1 VSGVEPPPLVLSF
14 LAWVALGVGMFLFRR
29 RGSGRSTRRDPVS
42 LVGLLI
48 QALSFALAFS
58 IHRPPDPDRPLWD
71 VAVRWL
77 GVALAWVSVGVAIT
91 AVRTLG
97 RQWSLEAR
105 VLEGHRL
112 IVEGPYR
119 HVRHPIYAAML
130 GLCVGTGL
138 NLTSGWVLAAATSLY
153 LVGTRLR
160 TRAEE
165 ALLLGQFGE
174 EYARYAAEVPALL
187 PRPFRSGRGRSSRG
201 PTSGP

>member
-1 VSGVEPPPLVLSF
+1 MEPLPLVLCF
-14 LAWVALGVGMFLFRR
+14 LAWGALGAGMAWFRR
-29 RGSGRSTRRDPVS
+29 PGLGAAARRDPFS
-42 LVGLLI
+42 LVGLLV
-48 QALSFALAFS
+48 QALSFGLAFTV
-58 IHRPPDPDRPLWD
+58 HRSFDPDPPLWD
-71 VAVRWL
+71 VALRWL
-77 GVALAWVSVGVAIT
+77 GVALAWGSAGVAIA

-130 GLCVGTGL
+130 GLCVGTGV
-138 NLTSGWVLAAATSLY
+138 NLSRWGALAAATVVY
-153 LVGTRLR
+153 LLGTRLR

-165 ALLLGQFGE
+165 GLLLRQFGE

-187 PRPFRSGRGRSSRG
+187 PRPFARYPPPIGRS
-201 PTSGP
+201 